1 MFAGLHDQGVESEF
15 QWSDGTVVQFTNW
28 DAWQP
33 DDWRNYE
40 DCAHVRQYNDG
51 RWNDQRCLNY
61 LPYICKRPKG
71 WYRILCNNQINART
85 LISQSAMV
93 YFTCKLMEILW
104 VF

>member
-1 MFAGLHDQGVESEF
+1 MRCPFLVTCVYLCTVLLIVNLTVWLVFAGLHDQGVESEF

-71 WYRILCNNQINART
+71 WYSKVNA
-85 LISQSAMV
+85 LNM
-93 YFTCKLMEILW
+93 
-104 VF
+104 